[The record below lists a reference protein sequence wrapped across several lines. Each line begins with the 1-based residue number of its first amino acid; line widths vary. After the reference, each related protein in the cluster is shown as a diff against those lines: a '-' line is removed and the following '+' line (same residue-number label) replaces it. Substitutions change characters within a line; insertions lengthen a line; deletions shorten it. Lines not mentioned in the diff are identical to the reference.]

1 MGPFFYCSFT
11 YLDNMNDLAKN
22 VEFSDEWQLAAV
34 AAGVAV
40 PLAQLGCEVLR
51 THRKNRWSK
60 DFLGVEDDGP
70 VMLEMCLDE
79 PAQAEMLFLE
89 NLHPYDTTLLDN
101 ARSRLGLA

>member
-1 MGPFFYCSFT
+1 
-11 YLDNMNDLAKN
+11 MNDLVNK
-22 VEFSDEWQLAAV
+22 VEFWDEWQLAAV

-40 PLAQLGCEVLR
+40 PLAELGCEVLR
-51 THRKNRWSK
+51 MHRKNRWSK

-70 VMLEMCLDE
+70 VMLEMCLDD

-89 NLHPYDTTLLDN
+89 NLHPYDTALLAA

>member
-1 MGPFFYCSFT
+1 MT
-11 YLDNMNDLAKN
+11 DLAKN
-22 VEFSDEWQLAAV
+22 VEFWDEWQVAAV

-40 PLAQLGCEVLR
+40 PLAELGCEVLR

-89 NLHPYDTTLLDN
+89 NLHPYDVALLAA
-101 ARSRLGLA
+101 ARTRLKLT

>member
-1 MGPFFYCSFT
+1 
-11 YLDNMNDLAKN
+11 MNDLADK
-22 VEFSDEWQLAAV
+22 VEFWDEWQLAAV
-34 AAGVAV
+34 GAGVAL
-40 PLAQLGCEVLR
+40 PLAELGCEVLR

-60 DFLGVEDDGP
+60 EFLGVEDDAP

-89 NLHPYDTTLLDN
+89 NLHPYDATLLAA